1 MIHKKMKNTMQAAV
15 FEREGVL
22 ALKRVSVPTL
32 RKDDEVILRVEAASI
47 CGSDLKILEVPPA
60 HPAEKGVIM
69 GHEYLG
75 TVVEAGEAVTA
86 LRVGDR
92 VVVEPNIPCGECP
105 YCKEN
110 VFHMCAN
117 LETLGETLDGG
128 FAEFNLAPAGHL
140 HKVPKETPVEEAVFT
155 EPLTCVLGAFQK
167 INVKPADAVI
177 VFGAGPLGL
186 LFLEL
191 FISSGARTLVAEPAP
206 DRRRVAEL
214 CGADLVVDPMKA
226 KLDEVVND
234 FSPLGV
240 HFAVDT
246 VGSVMSAAVPLLRRY
261 GTLILFGVN
270 EHSES
275 KIKQYEITRNNL
287 RILGSFIGV
296 GDFPKAIDI
305 IHSKKIDVRNLISAQ
320 MPLSEINR
328 GVELLRR
335 RKAIKVII
343 SPVV

>member
-1 MIHKKMKNTMQAAV
+1 MNKTMLAAV
-15 FEREGVL
+15 FEKEGVL
-22 ALKRVSVPTL
+22 ALKNMPVPVIG
-32 RKDDEVILRVEAASI
+32 KDDDVIIRVEAASI

-60 HPAEKGVIM
+60 HPAKTGVIM

-75 TVVEAGEAVTA
+75 TVVEAGDAVSA
-86 LRVGDR
+86 LKAGDR

-110 VFHMCAN
+110 IFHMCAN

-128 FAEFNLAPAGHL
+128 FAEYNLAPAGHL
-140 HKVPKETPVEEAVFT
+140 HKVPGETPVEEAVFT
-155 EPLTCVLGAFQK
+155 EPLTCALGAFQK
-167 INVKPADAVI
+167 INVKPADTVI

-186 LFLEL
+186 LFLQL
-191 FISSGARTLVAEPAP
+191 FIASGARTMVAEPAP

-214 CGADLVVDPMKA
+214 CGAEVVVDPLKSGWDKA
-226 KLDEVVND
+226 VAD
-234 FSPLGV
+234 FAPPGV

-246 VGSVMSAAVPLLRRY
+246 VGSVLSTAMPLLRRY

-270 EHSES
+270 DLSEAT
-275 KIKQYEITRNNL
+275 IKQYDITRNNL

-305 IHSKKIDVRNLISAQ
+305 IHAKKIDVRNLISTQ
-320 MPLSEINR
+320 LPLQDISKGID
-328 GVELLRR
+328 LLRQ

-343 SPVV
+343 SP

>member
-1 MIHKKMKNTMQAAV
+1 MQAAV
-15 FEREGVL
+15 FETEGVL
-22 ALKRVSVPTL
+22 ALKSVPVPGIS
-32 RKDDEVILRVEAASI
+32 KDDDVIIRVEAASI

-60 HPAEKGVIM
+60 HPAKKGVVM

-75 TVVEAGEAVTA
+75 TVVEAGDAVTA
-86 LRVGDR
+86 LNAGDR

-128 FAEFNLAPAGHL
+128 FAEYNLAPAGHL
-140 HKVPKETPVEEAVFT
+140 HKVPAETPIEEAVFT
-155 EPLTCVLGAFQK
+155 EPLTCALGAFQK
-167 INVKPADAVI
+167 INVKPADTVI

-186 LFLEL
+186 LFLQL
-191 FISSGARTLVAEPAP
+191 FIASGARTAVAEPAA
-206 DRRRVAEL
+206 DRRKVAQN
-214 CGADLVVDPMKA
+214 CGADVVVDPMEE
-226 KLDEVVND
+226 KLDEVIRD

-246 VGSVMSAAVPLLRRY
+246 VGSVMSDALSLLRRY

-270 EHSES
+270 DLSVS
-275 KIKQYEITRNNL
+275 SIKQYEITRNNL

-305 IHSKKIDVRNLISAQ
+305 IHSKKIDVRDLISAQ
-320 MPLSEINR
+320 LPLSDINQ
-328 GVELLRR
+328 GVEQLRQ

-343 SPVV
+343 NP